1 MTRDDIVDWIRRYA
15 AAVAEQKQ
23 YLTELDAAIG
33 DGDHGINM
41 DRGMSEVCAKLD
53 GLAERDIGA
62 ILNAVGMTLLS
73 KVGGAAGPLYGT
85 LFMRFSKETAGKLEL
100 TGSEFAAALEAGLTG
115 IQQRGSARRGE
126 KTMVDALAPAVDAL
140 RQALDGGAALPAAL
154 QSAVTA
160 ARIGAEMTIPMQAT
174 KGRASYLG
182 PRSVGHKDPG
192 ATSAQLL
199 IETAAAAASSAASA
213 GASDS

>member
-1 MTRDDIVDWIRRYA
+1 MTRDDVVEWIRRYA
-15 AAVAEQKQ
+15 AAIAEKKQ

-100 TGSEFAAALEAGLTG
+100 DGNEFAAALEAGLTG
-115 IQQRGSARRGE
+115 IQQRGSAHPGE

-140 RQALDGGAALPAAL
+140 RQALDCGADLPAAL
-154 QSAVTA
+154 RTA
-160 ARIGAEMTIPMQAT
+160 ASAARTGAELTIPMQAT

-182 PRSVGHKDPG
+182 PRSVGHQDPG

-199 IETAAAAASSAASA
+199 IEAAASASAAVA
-213 GASDS
+213 DS

>member
-15 AAVAEQKQ
+15 AAVAAQKQ

-100 TGSEFAAALEAGLTG
+100 TGSEFAAALDAGLTG
-115 IQQRGSARRGE
+115 IQQRGSARDGSSCRLLDLDDDPLSISPCPE
-126 KTMVDALAPAVDAL
+126 RAPYHASPLEPLLQPEPDHARCPPRSRDFHLPAAGGL
-140 RQALDGGAALPAAL
+140 RQAARCHRADVA
-154 QSAVTA
+154 TA
-160 ARIGAEMTIPMQAT
+160 ERYAERT
-174 KGRASYLG
+174 
-182 PRSVGHKDPG
+182 
-192 ATSAQLL
+192 TSA
-199 IETAAAAASSAASA
+199 
-213 GASDS
+213 GHR

>member
-1 MTRDDIVDWIRRYA
+1 MTRDQVLDWIRRYA
-15 AAVAEQKQ
+15 AAIAEHEQQ
-23 YLTELDAAIG
+23 LTELDSALG

-41 DRGMSEVCAKLD
+41 ARGMSEVAAKLP

-62 ILNAVGMTLLS
+62 IFNSVGMTLLS

-126 KTMVDALAPAVDAL
+126 KTMVDSLAPAVDAL
-140 RQALDGGAALPAAL
+140 RQALDGGSALPAAL
-154 QSAVTA
+154 QAAATA
-160 ARIGAEMTIPMQAT
+160 TRIGAEMTIPMQAA

-199 IETAAAAASSAASA
+199 IETAAAAASSSAA

>member
-1 MTRDDIVDWIRRYA
+1 MTRDQIVEWIRRYA
-15 AAVAEQKQ
+15 AAIAEQKH
-23 YLTELDAAIG
+23 YLTELDAAVG

-41 DRGMSEVCAKLD
+41 DRGMAEVTAKLD
-53 GLAERDIGA
+53 GLADRDIGA

-100 TGSEFAAALEAGLTG
+100 TGGEFAAALDAGLTG

-126 KTMVDALAPAVDAL
+126 KTMVDALAPAVEAL
-140 RQALDGGAALPAAL
+140 RQALAGGATLTAAL
-154 QSAVTA
+154 HA
-160 ARIGAEMTIPMQAT
+160 AAAAADEGAEMTIPMQAT

-182 PRSVGHKDPG
+182 PRSIGHKDPG

-199 IETAAAAASSAASA
+199 IETAAAAAAT
-213 GASDS
+213 DS

>member
-1 MTRDDIVDWIRRYA
+1 MRRQI
-15 AAVAEQKQ
+15 AEQKQ
-23 YLTELDAAIG
+23 YLTDLDAAIG

-100 TGSEFAAALEAGLTG
+100 TGPEFAAALEAGLTG

-126 KTMVDALAPAVDAL
+126 KTMVDALALAVDAL
-140 RQALDGGAALPAAL
+140 RQALDRGDALPAAL
-154 QSAVTA
+154 REAASA
-160 ARIGAEMTIPMQAT
+160 ARTGAELTIPMQAT

-182 PRSVGHKDPG
+182 PRSIGHKDPG

-199 IETAAAAASSAASA
+199 IETAAAAASATTTAAA
-213 GASDS
+213 ADS

>member
-1 MTRDDIVDWIRRYA
+1 MRRQI
-15 AAVAEQKQ
+15 AEQKQ

-53 GLAERDIGA
+53 GLADRDIGA

-100 TGSEFAAALEAGLTG
+100 AGTEFAAALEAGLTG
-115 IQQRGSARRGE
+115 IQQRGSRAGAKKPWLMPLHLPWMRCARRL
-126 KTMVDALAPAVDAL
+126 T
-140 RQALDGGAALPAAL
+140 AAKICPWHCAQLHQLPA
-154 QSAVTA
+154 
-160 ARIGAEMTIPMQAT
+160 QAP
-174 KGRASYLG
+174 S
-182 PRSVGHKDPG
+182 
-192 ATSAQLL
+192 
-199 IETAAAAASSAASA
+199 
-213 GASDS
+213 

>member
-1 MTRDDIVDWIRRYA
+1 MTRDEVVEWICRYA
-15 AAVAEQKQ
+15 AAIAEQKQ
-23 YLTELDAAIG
+23 YLTDLDAAIG

-53 GLAERDIGA
+53 VVAERDIGA

-100 TGSEFAAALEAGLTG
+100 TGAEFAAALEAGLTG
-115 IQQRGSARRGE
+115 IQQRGSAHRGE

-140 RQALDGGAALPAAL
+140 RQALDRGDALPAAL
-154 QSAVTA
+154 REAASA
-160 ARIGAEMTIPMQAT
+160 ARTGAELTVPMQAT

-199 IETAAAAASSAASA
+199 IETAASTASVTAAPAAA
-213 GASDS
+213 DS

>member
-1 MTRDDIVDWIRRYA
+1 MTRDQVVEWIRRYA
-15 AAVAEQKQ
+15 AAIAEQKV
-23 YLTELDAAIG
+23 YLSELDAAVG

-41 DRGMSEVCAKLD
+41 DRGMTEVLAKL
-53 GLAERDIGA
+53 GALADRDIGA

-100 TGSEFAAALEAGLTG
+100 SGAEFARALDAGLVG

-126 KTMVDALAPAVDAL
+126 KTMVDALAPAVESLQLAL
-140 RQALDGGAALPAAL
+140 AGGASLPLAL
-154 QSAVTA
+154 QDAAASAGA
-160 ARIGAEMTIPMQAT
+160 GAEETTAMQAT

-182 PRSVGHKDPG
+182 ARSVGHKDPG

-199 IETAAAAASSAASA
+199 IEAAAAAVQ
-213 GASDS
+213 DLQPKPI